1 MGRKKPKRTQRQKAK
16 AVTGDEPSE
25 RNDEPSSSL
34 LGATG
39 QASVETGESSVETG
53 QPSVE
58 TGQPSVETGQPS
70 AELSGIGQHDAEPDI
85 QTDNVSVD
93 NVQSDRGNRS
103 EMEPRLMGNEE
114 NTLSRTPVNQKGGKK
129 QKGKKMGLTDFLSGE
144 REKGRPHTTGKSP
157 PGQPEEPAKLLPAPL
172 PKENIWE
179 KRKIAQVSDTVTSQ
193 PSDARAP
200 PAQSGN
206 SETGSNKKPP
216 TEVTNLRKPENQPAS
231 SLSQAAS
238 SRQEAKKEFVS
249 AEPPNE
255 NPSTQGRQDTDG
267 VIRGGASRPSP
278 SFEPPSGSAPGPL
291 PKPWAG
297 IEGPTTG
304 AKRGRGREDRGRGA
318 PQGRGREQ
326 QYRYGSE

>member
-1 MGRKKPKRTQRQKAK
+1 
-16 AVTGDEPSE
+16 
-25 RNDEPSSSL
+25 
-34 LGATG
+34 
-39 QASVETGESSVETG
+39 
-53 QPSVE
+53 
-58 TGQPSVETGQPS
+58 
-70 AELSGIGQHDAEPDI
+70 
-85 QTDNVSVD
+85 
-93 NVQSDRGNRS
+93 
-103 EMEPRLMGNEE
+103 
-114 NTLSRTPVNQKGGKK
+114 
-129 QKGKKMGLTDFLSGE
+129 MGLTDFLSGE

-231 SLSQAAS
+231 SLSQSIQTS

-255 NPSTQGRQDTDG
+255 NPSTQGRQDNG
-267 VIRGGASRPSP
+267 VIR
-278 SFEPPSGSAPGPL
+278 
-291 PKPWAG
+291 
-297 IEGPTTG
+297 G
-304 AKRGRGREDRGRGA
+304 AKRGRGRERQRA
-318 PQGRGREQ
+318 AVQVW
-326 QYRYGSE
+326 